1 MPKHSSLSPRVGVL
15 LLLVAFTGVFVT
27 QACDNPVRP
36 KTKIPDKIPSASDPV
51 KPAVKGKDVVPKD
64 GSIQPMDV
72 GPKSAALLMTTGF
85 KGYTEPCG
93 CTLDVMLGGLDRVLG
108 YVEKARPLYTASLMV
123 DGGDMLFE
131 EFNMDKN
138 FIKLNKGKA
147 RLIMQAHK
155 RMGTAY
161 TVPGAHDLALGSAF
175 YKEMLAVGGM
185 TPLGANVSLD
195 GKALTPHD
203 FITLGDQRIG
213 LIGAVDPVVFKDVPD
228 VKATPVAD
236 AVRASVKALGSKKP
250 QTYVVLFHGEAA
262 GARQLLKDV
271 PELDFVL
278 VGLKPRQT
286 DQSDKI
292 ANGYTLEPYD
302 QGRYLGILKLYPK
315 PGSANYV
322 NAKMGSKTELKTVED
337 QIEYVEQTIKSLP
350 PAAPGKESPLL
361 KKMRERLASLVKEQR
376 RIKVAKIEV
385 PKDKSSFIW
394 RSVAM
399 EPGLPIN
406 QKMADERSAFNKAS
420 KADIPDIP
428 IAKVKPGQAFYVGT
442 PQCAT
447 CHIDAANF
455 WKTTNHAHAFETL
468 TKRDK
473 EYDPTCVGCH
483 QVGYEKPG
491 GSVVGKWTA
500 PGTLAG
506 SPITKDLR
514 NVGCENCHGPG
525 SNHIESIMKGQGKA
539 DIDRASTET
548 TCMSSCHVP
557 EHSPK
562 FNYSVYR
569 EQILGPGHGK
579 PMPE

>member
-1 MPKHSSLSPRVGVL
+1 MPKHPSVRPRLSLCALILALS
-15 LLLVAFTGVFVT
+15 GVFIA
-27 QACDNPVRP
+27 QACDSPAKPNTNV
-36 KTKIPDKIPSASDPV
+36 PDKVPAAEPA
-51 KPAVKGKDVVPKD
+51 KPEVTINKDAVPKD
-64 GSIQPMDV
+64 GSVQPMDV
-72 GPKSAALLMTTGF
+72 GPKSAALMMTTGF

-108 YVEKARPLYTASLMV
+108 YVEQAKPLYTATLVV

-131 EFNMDKN
+131 EAEQDKN
-138 FIKLNKGKA
+138 FVKLNKGKA
-147 RLIMQAHK
+147 RLVMQAHK

-161 TVPGAHDLALGSAF
+161 TVPGAKDMALGSAF
-175 YKEMLAVGGM
+175 YKEMIGVGGM
-185 TPLGANVSLD
+185 TPLGANIRLD
-195 GKALTPHD
+195 NQALKPHVLA
-203 FITLGDQRIG
+203 TLGEQRIG
-213 LIGAVDPVVFKDVPD
+213 LIGAGDASVYEGIEGIE
-228 VKATPVAD
+228 ATAAAD
-236 AVRASVKALGSKKP
+236 AVRASVKALASQKP
-250 QTYVVLFHGEAA
+250 QAYVVLFHGEAA
-262 GARQLLKDV
+262 AARQLLKDV
-271 PELDFVL
+271 PQLDFVL
-278 VGLKPRQT
+278 VGLNPRET

-315 PGSANYV
+315 PGSDNYV
-322 NAKMGSKTELKTVED
+322 SAKLGSKTEVKTIEE

-350 PAAPGKESPLL
+350 PAAPGQESPLL

-376 RIKVAKIEV
+376 RLKVAKIEV
-385 PKDKSSFIW
+385 PEDKSSFIW
-394 RSVAM
+394 RSVPM
-399 EPGLPIN
+399 EPGLPVN
-406 QKMADERSAFNKAS
+406 AKMAAERSAFNKAS

-428 IAKVKPGQAFYVGT
+428 IPKPKPGQAFYVGT
-442 PQCAT
+442 EQCAT

-455 WKTTNHAHAFETL
+455 WKKTNHAHAFETL
-468 TKRDK
+468 VKRDK

-491 GSVVGKWTA
+491 GSVVGKWTDTA
-500 PGTLAG
+500 TLAG
-506 SPITKDLR
+506 NPITKDLR

-539 DIDRASTET
+539 DIDRASTQT

-579 PMPE
+579 PMP